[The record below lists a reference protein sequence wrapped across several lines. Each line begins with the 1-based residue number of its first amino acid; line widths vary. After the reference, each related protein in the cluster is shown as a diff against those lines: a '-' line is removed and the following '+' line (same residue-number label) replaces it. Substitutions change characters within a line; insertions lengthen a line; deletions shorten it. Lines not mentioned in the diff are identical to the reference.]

1 MMVFW
6 ATLALVAGVTVAAGL
21 ARLLGRSERALSGS
35 HNPQALSVVGSA
47 LLSSFIL
54 LTAFLIASTWSTYNT
69 DRQHTYDEARA
80 ATTAYWLAGKLQPA
94 DRDRIRAGLTAYA
107 NEVVADD
114 WPAMGRH
121 QTSDT
126 AAGTLDGLRVAA
138 GAIHPAA
145 AAEEKAR
152 SDVAAA
158 LDDVYAKRLIRAADV
173 TYTMPSLLYLAM
185 VLAALLLVAYP
196 PLVGLTVNGRNV
208 VVLSGLG
215 AMVGLGILIV
225 IGLSQPYSEPLSIEP
240 TAFRHALRQFS
251 QIGGQMQQITG

>member
-6 ATLALVAGVTVAAGL
+6 AIVALVVGVIVAVGL
-21 ARLLGRSERALSGS
+21 ARLLGRSERAVSGS

-69 DRQHTYDEARA
+69 DRQHTYDEARSV
-80 ATTAYWLAGKLQPA
+80 TTAYWLAGKLQPA
-94 DRDRIRAGLTAYA
+94 DRDRVRAGLTMYA

-126 AAGTLDGLRVAA
+126 SAAALDGLRIEV
-138 GAIHPAA
+138 GAIHPATA
-145 AAEEKAR
+145 ADEKDRA
-152 SDVAAA
+152 DVAAA
-158 LDDVYAKRLIRAADV
+158 LDDVYSKRLIRAADV
-173 TYTMPSLLYLAM
+173 NYSMPSLLYIAM
-185 VLAALLLVAYP
+185 VIAAILLVAYP
-196 PLVGLTVNGRNV
+196 PLVGLTANGRNV
-208 VVLSGLG
+208 IVLSGLG

-240 TAFRHALRQFS
+240 TAFRHALQQFT
-251 QIGGQMQQITG
+251 QING

>member
-1 MMVFW
+1 MMEFW
-6 ATLALVAGVTVAAGL
+6 AIVALGVGVIVAVGL
-21 ARLLGRSERALSGS
+21 ARLLGRSERAVSGS

-69 DRQHTYDEARA
+69 DRQHTYDEARSV
-80 ATTAYWLAGKLQPA
+80 TTAYWLAGKLQPA
-94 DRDRIRAGLTAYA
+94 DRDRVRAGLTMYA

-126 AAGTLDGLRVAA
+126 AAAALDGLRVAV
-138 GAIHPAA
+138 GAIRPATA
-145 AAEEKAR
+145 ADEKDRA
-152 SDVAAA
+152 DVAAA
-158 LDDVYAKRLIRAADV
+158 LDDVYSKRLIRAADV
-173 TYTMPSLLYLAM
+173 NYSMPSLLYIAM
-185 VLAALLLVAYP
+185 VIAAILLVAYP
-196 PLVGLTVNGRNV
+196 PLVGLTANGRNV
-208 VVLSGLG
+208 IVLSGLG

-240 TAFRHALRQFS
+240 TAFRHALQQFT
-251 QIGGQMQQITG
+251 QING